1 MDQRVVP
8 IRRVSRVVTGME
20 TMDGAG
26 VRLSRVI
33 GGARLPQLDPFLLL
47 DHFRSDDPQDY
58 IGGFPPHPHRG
69 FETVTYLLEGRVRHR
84 DSAGHSG
91 VIESG
96 GVQWMTAG
104 SGVVHSEMPEQE
116 EGRLAGLQ
124 LWINLPAANKM
135 SPPRYQEFAR
145 EEIPEEQREEGVK
158 VRVIAGISSRG
169 SRGPVTGLI
178 TPVSYLDV
186 SLPAG
191 RRFSEPLPAQLNGF
205 VYLIEGGLEIAGTPI
220 GSRSLAVLGEGAH
233 VDIEARHDSRLLLVA
248 GRPLQE
254 PVARR
259 GPFVMNNEAEL
270 QQAFRDYQEGRF

>member
-1 MDQRVVP
+1 MDQRVDS
-8 IRRVSRVVTGME
+8 IRRVSQKVAGTQ

-47 DHFRSDDPQDY
+47 DHFRSDDPEDY

-104 SGVVHSEMPEQE
+104 RGVVHSEMPEQE
-116 EGRLAGLQ
+116 KGRLSGLQ
-124 LWINLPAANKM
+124 LWINLPAARKM
-135 SPPRYQEFAR
+135 SPPRYQEYPRAQ
-145 EEIPEEQREEGVK
+145 IPEELREEGIK
-158 VRVIAGISSRG
+158 VRVIAGTSSRG
-169 SRGPVTGLI
+169 TLGPVTGLF
-178 TPVSYLDV
+178 TPVTYLDV

-191 RRFSEPLPAQLNGF
+191 SRFYEPLPTQLNGF
-205 VYLIEGGLEIAGTPI
+205 VYLIEGGVEIAGTLLD
-220 GSRSLAVLGEGAH
+220 GRTLAVLGAGGRVEM
-233 VDIEARHDSRLLLVA
+233 EARQESRLLLVA
-248 GRPLQE
+248 GRPLYE

-259 GPFVMNNEAEL
+259 GPFVMNNDEEL
-270 QQAFRDYQEGRF
+270 AQAFRDYHQGRF